1 MGILNEQQLTRART
15 YISSNRGRNP
25 ISLLMELGQLLHVT
39 PEFNTREDETS
50 TVHQHVFVCEVR
62 FAQFTESADGYN
74 KRRVKSE
81 AAKHMIEFLQL
92 ATPSSCLSRG
102 GREFETARKSANLGQ
117 PYTMQRTSASA
128 TSNESNDYIGN
139 AVGNLQEYC
148 AANELELPLY
158 TFTQEQSPGN
168 NSRYTAAVKIPGY
181 PSMEA
186 EPKSSKAEAKQ
197 LAAYKMYTALQNG
210 REDRT
215 DVTTIQASDDP
226 LDSLKNS
233 FKNFSLKDGGKPSSA
248 KGKAMNQVIEVMKEV
263 VSDSTCKD
271 ALSGNKYSAVEK
283 VTMIASSGKFE
294 IAFHHEENAD
304 GTSHLCLLEAKN
316 GLCLVCHGIADTK
329 PQAIERAADSLLSL
343 IDFFANST

>member
-1 MGILNEQQLTRART
+1 
-15 YISSNRGRNP
+15 
-25 ISLLMELGQLLHVT
+25 MELGQLLHVT

-102 GREFETARKSANLGQ
+102 GREFETARKSANL
-117 PYTMQRTSASA
+117 
-128 TSNESNDYIGN
+128 
-139 AVGNLQEYC
+139 
-148 AANELELPLY
+148 
-158 TFTQEQSPGN
+158 
-168 NSRYTAAVKIPGY
+168 IPGY